1 MPNKLTDHWCV
12 SYYEQTFLDYHF
24 CICYNKEKDLAYVWK
39 NPKIK
44 PEDNDN
50 TSDGKYAPHCAMC
63 NTGNIGIGV
72 CAMVGF
78 DMKNKKSSAPLNKKQ
93 FELMCKLNAECAYKY
108 KFKIN
113 EETVATHSERD
124 KKIPHPSGK
133 IDIDYLP
140 FEPTWKADKIY
151 SEIRKKTNWYYNRIL
166 QNNGKLDIL

>member
-12 SYYEQTFLDYHF
+12 SYYEQTFEDYHF
-24 CICYNKEKDLAYVWK
+24 CICYDSKLDKAYVWK

-50 TSDGKYAPHCAMC
+50 CKDGKYAPHCKGC
-63 NTGNIGIGV
+63 NTKNIGIGV
-72 CAMVGF
+72 CSMVGF

-113 EETVATHSERD
+113 EETVATHSERN
-124 KKIPHPSGK
+124 PGRK

-140 FEPTWKADKIY
+140 FEPTWNASKIH
-151 SEIRKKTNWYYNRIL
+151 SEIREKTNWYYNEIL
-166 QNNGKLDIL
+166 KNNGKLDIL

>member
-1 MPNKLTDHWCV
+1 MPNKLTNHWTV
-12 SYYEQTFLDYHF
+12 SNYTQIFSDYHF
-24 CICYNKEKDLAYVWK
+24 CICYDKLKDKAYVWK
-39 NPKIK
+39 NPNIK

-50 TSDGKYAPHCAMC
+50 TSDGKYAPHCKGC

-72 CAMVGF
+72 SSMIGFSMVT
-78 DMKNKKSSAPLNKKQ
+78 KKSKAPLNKKQ

-124 KKIPHPSGK
+124 KKISKPSGK

-140 FEPTWKADKIY
+140 FEPTWKPSKIY
-151 SEIRKKTNWYYNRIL
+151 SEIRKKTNWYYNEIL
-166 QNNGKLDIL
+166 KNKGKLELI

>member
-1 MPNKLTDHWCV
+1 MPNKLTDHWTV
-12 SYYEQTFLDYHF
+12 GHYEQTFSDYHF
-24 CICYNKEKDLAYVWK
+24 CICYDKEKDEAYIWK

-50 TSDGKYAPHCAMC
+50 TSDGKYAPHCKGC

-78 DMKNKKSSAPLNKKQ
+78 DMKSKQSKAPLNQKQ
-93 FELMCKLNAECAYKY
+93 FELMCKLNAECACKY

-113 EETVATHSERD
+113 EKTVATHSERN
-124 KKIPHPSGK
+124 PGRK

-140 FEPTWKADKIY
+140 FEPTWTKDKIY
-151 SEIRKKTNWYYNRIL
+151 SEIRKKTNWYYNKIL
-166 QNNGKLDIL
+166 QNKGKLDLL

>member
-1 MPNKLTDHWCV
+1 MPNKLTNHWCV
-12 SYYEQTFLDYHF
+12 SHYEQTFLDYHF
-24 CICYNKEKDLAYVWK
+24 CICYDKKLDKAYIWK

-78 DMKNKKSSAPLNKKQ
+78 NFKNKKSSAPLNKKQ

-140 FEPTWKADKIY
+140 FEPTWPKEKIY
-151 SEIRKKTNWYYNRIL
+151 SEIRKKTNWYYNKIL
-166 QNNGKLDIL
+166 QNNGKLELI

>member
-1 MPNKLTDHWCV
+1 MPNKLTDHWCA
-12 SYYEQTFLDYHF
+12 SYYEQTFSDYHF
-24 CICYNKEKDLAYVWK
+24 CVCYDKKLDKAYIWK

-50 TSDGKYAPHCAMC
+50 TSDGKYAPHCKGC

-78 DMKNKKSSAPLNKKQ
+78 DMKNKQSSAPLNKKQ

-113 EETVATHSERD
+113 EDTVATHSERN
-124 KKIPHPSGK
+124 PGRK

-140 FEPTWKADKIY
+140 FIPNLKKENIY
-151 SEIRKKTNWYYNRIL
+151 TLIRNKTNWYYNKIL
-166 QNNGKLDIL
+166 KNKGELDIL